1 MNISVASPP
10 NARARAVEFETD
22 QLVLHL
28 EDGRSLSVPL
38 EWFPRLR
45 DASPE
50 QRAYWEL
57 LGAGIGIH
65 WPDLDED
72 ISVAG
77 LLGLPD

>member
-1 MNISVASPP
+1 MNTSVASPP
-10 NARARAVEFETD
+10 NARARAVEFVPD
-22 QLVLHL
+22 AFAVRL
-28 EDGRSLSVPL
+28 EDGRSLIVPL

-45 DASPE
+45 DATSE
-50 QRAYWEL
+50 QRSRWEFI
-57 LGAGIGIH
+57 GRGIGIH